1 MNKERQETVEKII
14 SWALDKKAE
23 DVKHIDVEGK
33 TDFTD
38 SIIICHGTADLHVRA
53 IADNIITMA
62 KSENIQILSSEGK
75 NNATWI
81 LIDMGDIIVHVFNEE
96 TRDFYKIE
104 DLYKISP
111 KNRKKETENVEG

>member
-1 MNKERQETVEKII
+1 MNKERQKSVEKII
-14 SWALDKKAE
+14 TWALDKKAE
-23 DVKHIDVEGK
+23 EVKHIDVEGK

-62 KSENIQILSSEGK
+62 KQEKIQILSSEGK
-75 NNATWI
+75 SGATWI
-81 LIDMGDIIVHVFNEE
+81 LIDLGDIIVHVFNEE

-111 KNRKKETENVEG
+111 NRDKETENAEG

>member
-104 DLYKISP
+104 DLYKLSP